1 MLHTDGNPKGIR
13 VDIYPLLKRLVDQDG
28 SDLYLATGAPPSAKF
43 SGELT
48 PLSDTPF
55 AHGEVEAIARSVMN
69 EEQCEEFDRELEMN
83 LAISPEGIGRFRL
96 NIFKQRN
103 EVSLVARNIQ
113 TEIPRFDDLGLPAIL
128 KDVIT
133 AKNGLVLFV
142 GGTGSGKS
150 TSLAALID
158 HRNAFKGGHIIT
170 IEDPVEYVHP
180 HKKCIVN
187 QREVGVDTMSF
198 HAALKNTLR
207 QAPDV
212 ILIGEI
218 RDRETMEHA
227 VAFAET
233 GHLAISTLHANNAN
247 QAIDRIIN
255 FFPAESKAQLLH
267 DLGNNVRAIVSQRL
281 VPTVDGKRCAAI
293 EILLGSHTIKQMI
306 MKNQLSDI
314 KEAMLKS
321 ENQGMKTFDSALYD
335 LVQEG
340 RITEEEALKN
350 ADSANNLRLR
360 LKLTAKSAPEEDD
373 AELMLRGEVPAA
385 SAGDVEEGADA
396 ADADGEED
404 VAEATPDADIHA
416 MMAARMGGGGTSAA
430 ANEPGADASG
440 GDAAARAAKAA
451 EKLAALRAAKAA
463 KSAGAANG
471 GNAAAPT
478 AASGDAGGLASAA
491 AAFELSLEP
500 TEEPEE
506 APEPGAEEDPMQMG
520 MGRVG

>member
-1 MLHTDGNPKGIR
+1 M
-13 VDIYPLLKRLVDQDG
+13 DITALLKRLADFDG

-48 PLSDTPF
+48 ALSDEPL
-55 AHGEVEAIARSVMN
+55 AHGEVDAIARGLMN
-69 EEQCEEFDRELEMN
+69 DEQREEFDHELEMN
-83 LAISPEGIGRFRL
+83 LAIALEDIGRFRI

-113 TEIPRFDDLGLPAIL
+113 TELPRFDDLGLPEIL
-128 KDVIT
+128 KEVIT

-158 HRNAFKGGHIIT
+158 HRNSFKGGHIIT
-170 IEDPVEYVHP
+170 IEDPIEYVHP

-187 QREVGVDTMSF
+187 QREVGVDTNSF

-255 FFPAESKAQLLH
+255 FFPEERKAQLLH
-267 DLGNNVRAIVSQRL
+267 DLGNNIRAIVSQRL
-281 VPTVDGKRCAAI
+281 IPTVDGKRCAAI

-306 MKNQLSDI
+306 MKGQLSDI
-314 KEAMLKS
+314 KEAMKKS
-321 ENQGMKTFDSALYD
+321 EEQGMKTFDSALFD
-335 LVQEG
+335 LTQSG
-340 RITEEEALKN
+340 RITQEEAIKN

-360 LKLTAKSAPEEDD
+360 FKLSGPTNDEDKN
-373 AELMLRGEVPAA
+373 ELLLRGRLP
-385 SAGDVEEGADA
+385 SQ
-396 ADADGEED
+396 
-404 VAEATPDADIHA
+404 
-416 MMAARMGGGGTSAA
+416 MS
-430 ANEPGADASG
+430 
-440 GDAAARAAKAA
+440 AAKAA
-451 EKLAALRAAKAA
+451 EEAKTTGAAQASNAGVPSAEASEVNTGDDTPDKNEDDNHSIHAAMAEKIAMHKAA
-463 KSAGAANG
+463 NQATEDAQDG
-471 GNAAAPT
+471 GDKLEAAAE
-478 AASGDAGGLASAA
+478 
-491 AAFELSLEP
+491 AFELSLEMDP
-500 TEEPEE
+500 EPEPE
-506 APEPGAEEDPMQMG
+506 DESDNEFAPAQRFG
-520 MGRVG
+520 MGRIS